1 MKIIKKYAALITKK
15 TYLMLSIFIVI
26 FLVASVFSGRVHT
39 EDMDYSGLLPE
50 DIDVIKASNIVRD
63 SFGGTDQALFVI
75 EIDPDYRDEFTN
87 KSLEDLR
94 SPEVIKYIDLITLA
108 SESIDGVSSTS
119 SISTLL
125 RAGNNGVLP
134 KSRSEILYS
143 FSVNP
148 LTKSYVS
155 EDYSMALIKLNVE
168 TNADA
173 EEILEEMRLIIKQ
186 TPKPEGIT
194 VNPGGDI
201 IEGVI
206 MQEQIGPDMGR
217 TSSLSMIG
225 IIIIL
230 FLMFWSVKYALTP
243 IAALGIGITWA
254 FGYIGLVGMNL
265 NSATSGVISM
275 IMGIGIDF
283 GIQIVT
289 RFRDEV
295 NSRNAEDAMAETLEQ
310 VLIPMATTTI
320 AALIGFKAMG
330 MGELTLMADMGR
342 MMMYGVVACFFSA
355 ITIVPTILLISEKIK
370 AKKHIMKKIIG
381 VKSKKI
387 SGGKRK

>member
-15 TYLMLSIFIVI
+15 TYLMLAIFILL

-75 EIDPDYRDEFTN
+75 EIDPDYRNEITN

-94 SPEVIKYIDLITLA
+94 NPEIIKYIDLITSA
-108 SESIDGVSSTS
+108 SESIDGVSSSS

-125 RAGNNGVLP
+125 RASNNGVLP

-155 EDYSMALIKLNVE
+155 EDYSMALVKLNVE

-206 MQEQIGPDMGR
+206 MQEQIGPNMSK
-217 TSSLSMIG
+217 TSSLSMLG

-254 FGYIGLVGMNL
+254 FGYIGLIGMNM

-295 NSRNAEDAMAETLEQ
+295 NSRNAEEAMEKTLEQ

-355 ITIVPTILLISEKIK
+355 ITIVPVILLISEKIK
-370 AKKHIMKKIIG
+370 AKKHMMKKIMG
-381 VKSKKI
+381 LKSKKTR
-387 SGGKRK
+387 GGKRK

>member
-1 MKIIKKYAALITKK
+1 M
-15 TYLMLSIFIVI
+15 
-26 FLVASVFSGRVHT
+26 
-39 EDMDYSGLLPE
+39 
-50 DIDVIKASNIVRD
+50 
-63 SFGGTDQALFVI
+63 
-75 EIDPDYRDEFTN
+75 
-87 KSLEDLR
+87 
-94 SPEVIKYIDLITLA
+94 
-108 SESIDGVSSTS
+108 
-119 SISTLL
+119 
-125 RAGNNGVLP
+125 
-134 KSRSEILYS
+134 
-143 FSVNP
+143 
-148 LTKSYVS
+148 TKSYVS
-155 EDYSMALIKLNVE
+155 DDHSMALVKINVE

-173 EEILEEMRLIIKQ
+173 EELLDEMRLIIKQ
-186 TPKPEGIT
+186 TPQPEGII

-206 MQEQIGPDMGR
+206 MQEQIGPNMSR

-254 FGYIGLVGMNL
+254 FGYIGLIGMNM

-289 RFRDEV
+289 RFRDEI
-295 NSRNAEDAMAETLEQ
+295 NSKNAEDAMAETLDQ
-310 VLIPMATTTI
+310 VLIPMTTTTI
-320 AALIGFKAMG
+320 AAIIGFKAMG
-330 MGELTLMADMGR
+330 MGDLTLMADMGR
-342 MMMYGVVACFFSA
+342 MMMYGVVACFLSA
-355 ITIVPTILLISEKIK
+355 ITIVPVILLISEKIK
-370 AKKHIMKKIIG
+370 EKKHLVKKIIG